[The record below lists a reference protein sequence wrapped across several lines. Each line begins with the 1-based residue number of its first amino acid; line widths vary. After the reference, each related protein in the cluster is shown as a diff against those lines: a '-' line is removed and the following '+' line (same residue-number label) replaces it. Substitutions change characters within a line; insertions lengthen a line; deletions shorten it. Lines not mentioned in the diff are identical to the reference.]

1 VSLQA
6 VAVSTECLQVR
17 RVVVPF
23 IPVNVVHVQLTD
35 MYWVEAALLAFIFL
49 MDCVWVDEFV
59 VGFLIDSLA
68 LVFSTEVNLFRVPHL
83 DFSRATD

>member
-1 VSLQA
+1 
-6 VAVSTECLQVR
+6 
-17 RVVVPF
+17 
-23 IPVNVVHVQLTD
+23 
-35 MYWVEAALLAFIFL
+35 MYWVEAALLTVILL